1 MNINMQKKDLK
12 VLVIVPAHNEEKS
25 IGATL
30 EEIKEKAP
38 FIDIIVVNDG
48 STDATAEIAQQH
60 RVKVLNLPI
69 NLGIGG
75 AVQTGFKYAML
86 KSYDIAIQ
94 IDADG
99 QHDPSYIGSLIQPL
113 VEGRADIVIGSR
125 YLDKD
130 LIEAPLI
137 RHIGIKYFSWLTSIL
152 IGYKITD
159 CTSGYRALNS
169 RAIEYF
175 SNNYPVD
182 FPDAEALIMAHK
194 AGLKIVE
201 VPVKFR
207 KRSAGKSSLRSLR
220 LLYYPLKET
229 LAILKLITKKEEH

>member
-38 FIDIIVVNDG
+38 FVDIIVVNDG
-48 STDATAEIAQQH
+48 STDATVEIAQQH

-130 LIEAPLI
+130 PIEAPLI

-207 KRSAGKSSLRSLR
+207 KRSAGKSSLRSIR
-220 LLYYPLKET
+220 LLYYPPKET
-229 LAILKLITKKEEH
+229 LAIIKLITKKEKH

>member
-1 MNINMQKKDLK
+1 
-12 VLVIVPAHNEEKS
+12 
-25 IGATL
+25 
-30 EEIKEKAP
+30 
-38 FIDIIVVNDG
+38 
-48 STDATAEIAQQH
+48 
-60 RVKVLNLPI
+60 
-69 NLGIGG
+69 
-75 AVQTGFKYAML
+75 
-86 KSYDIAIQ
+86 
-94 IDADG
+94 
-99 QHDPSYIGSLIQPL
+99 
-113 VEGRADIVIGSR
+113 
-125 YLDKD
+125 
-130 LIEAPLI
+130 
-137 RHIGIKYFSWLTSIL
+137 
-152 IGYKITD
+152 
-159 CTSGYRALNS
+159 LNS